1 MTSNT
6 IPPVEQQEQQ
16 RLYTTIENWK
26 RKLLDISKR
35 NRSLNFKPLRVS
47 TITIVDELP
56 EIVFTKLW
64 IEGANMRFAPTESP
78 SDSSATASDDVLDE
92 LLQSDEQS
100 NLSTLQQYELPT
112 NVHPSIGLSNQT
124 LYTDVEREHRH
135 ADNILQTSLD
145 NDKLDRSL
153 RRLDEQT
160 RSAIEEQGVN
170 ILFLAL
176 GMLHYKEST
185 DSDEIFQAPLVLLP
199 VELSRKSSRLG
210 YIVNAF
216 GDEAMVN
223 PALTEYLRRNH
234 AIALPELPDAA
245 SIGDEYDLRL
255 LLNTVQEC
263 YKGQKRLDGHG

>member
-1 MTSNT
+1 
-6 IPPVEQQEQQ
+6 
-16 RLYTTIENWK
+16 
-26 RKLLDISKR
+26 
-35 NRSLNFKPLRVS
+35 
-47 TITIVDELP
+47 
-56 EIVFTKLW
+56 
-64 IEGANMRFAPTESP
+64 
-78 SDSSATASDDVLDE
+78 VLDE

-210 YIVNAF
+210 T
-216 GDEAMVN
+216 
-223 PALTEYLRRNH
+223 L
-234 AIALPELPDAA
+234 
-245 SIGDEYDLRL
+245 
-255 LLNTVQEC
+255 
-263 YKGQKRLDGHG
+263 